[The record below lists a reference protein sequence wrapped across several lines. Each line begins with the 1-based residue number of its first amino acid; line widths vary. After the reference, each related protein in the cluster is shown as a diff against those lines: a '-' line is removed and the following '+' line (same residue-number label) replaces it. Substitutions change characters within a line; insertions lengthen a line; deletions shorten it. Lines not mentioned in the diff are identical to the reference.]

1 MNSAKLRQQELA
13 EARALK
19 QERDEARKRTAMKML
34 DDGATLDEVAS
45 AVKADTKTVKRWREE
60 AKNP

>member
-1 MNSAKLRQQELA
+1 
-13 EARALK
+13 
-19 QERDEARKRTAMKML
+19 MKML